1 MIKYFLKKKVLT
13 DYDHKEIHSEEFIYD
28 KKDNKKFLI
37 IKIISQNDDIE
48 HKELINLQVEN
59 KIIYFMLREINFY
72 VITKNIKIIT
82 CNDLIIEFIQN
93 DISKKSNEINS
104 PNKSKY
110 EEENSIQ
117 YKNLDNRGTKTIE
130 KKDGKKNFDSL
141 GFIEFNKTKIF
152 LII

>member
-1 MIKYFLKKKVLT
+1 MLT

-117 YKNLDNRGTKTIE
+117 SKNLDNRGTKTIE

>member
-117 YKNLDNRGTKTIE
+117 SKNLDNRGTKTIE

>member
-82 CNDLIIEFIQN
+82 CNDLIIEFN
-93 DISKKSNEINS
+93 L
-104 PNKSKY
+104 NK
-110 EEENSIQ
+110 
-117 YKNLDNRGTKTIE
+117 
-130 KKDGKKNFDSL
+130 F
-141 GFIEFNKTKIF
+141 KIMN
-152 LII
+152 